1 MELLITQGVLKGI
14 FKECRKEHNLTQGD
28 LGEILGTT
36 QQGVSRIEN
45 GTHNP
50 SLYWVEKALFE
61 MGYKLTIE
69 KMEESDED

>member
-1 MELLITQGVLKGI
+1 MEILNIQEQLTKV
-14 FKECRKEHNLTQGD
+14 FKECRKDHKLTQGD
-28 LGEILGTT
+28 LGQILGTT

-69 KMEESDED
+69 KMEV